1 VAVPASIVWYVLL
14 LTAVKRVF
22 IRRIEPGTYALESGA
37 YLRYWFLQ
45 YALNNTRTLLLPL
58 YATVYLPPLLRLLG
72 AKIGKGA
79 EVSTVMQFV
88 PDLIEV
94 GNGSFLA
101 DACMIG
107 GARIHNG
114 CIELGRVTIGEKAFI
129 GNSALVPA
137 GSHVGDGALL
147 GVLSCPGPGETLA
160 DNGKW
165 LGSPAFSLPYIR
177 KELCFGAAQ
186 TYRPTR
192 AAQRHRA
199 LSDAIRVLLPG
210 AISSASLV
218 AFATL
223 LSAAITVL
231 PWWAA
236 MLAAPVLAT
245 GLAFAT
251 LALVA
256 GIKRLL
262 MGTFEPTVHPLW
274 CRYVW
279 NNEIVNGTFESIAEA
294 VMPPLLGTP
303 LAAACLRL
311 MGCRIG
317 KWVYLETTYF
327 SEFDLV
333 HIGDHAAINFGAT
346 IQTHL
351 FEDRVM
357 KADHLRIGSGASVG
371 NMAVVLYDTEIK
383 RGASLGQF
391 SLLMKGETLPA
402 DSRWA
407 GIPSEPMDN
416 APISVRRMGV
426 AAPVAQPRAEPAMA
440 T

>member
-1 VAVPASIVWYVLL
+1 
-14 LTAVKRVF
+14 
-22 IRRIEPGTYALESGA
+22 
-37 YLRYWFLQ
+37 
-45 YALNNTRTLLLPL
+45 
-58 YATVYLPPLLRLLG
+58 
-72 AKIGKGA
+72 
-79 EVSTVMQFV
+79 
-88 PDLIEV
+88 
-94 GNGSFLA
+94 
-101 DACMIG
+101 
-107 GARIHNG
+107 
-114 CIELGRVTIGEKAFI
+114 
-129 GNSALVPA
+129 
-137 GSHVGDGALL
+137 VGDGVLL
-147 GVLSCPGPGETLA
+147 GVLSCPAPGETL
-160 DNGKW
+160 DDSGKW
-165 LGSPAFSLPYIR
+165 LGSPAFSLPHIR
-177 KELCFGAAQ
+177 KEICYGAAQ

-210 AISSASLV
+210 AISGVSLV
-218 AFATL
+218 AFAAL
-223 LSAAITVL
+223 LGAAIAAL

-236 MLAAPVLAT
+236 ALAAPVLAA
-245 GLAFAT
+245 GLAFASI
-251 LALVA
+251 ALVA

-262 MGTFEPTVHPLW
+262 MGTFEPTVQPLW

-279 NNEIVNGTFESIAEA
+279 NNEIVNGTYEAIAEA

-303 LAAACLRL
+303 LAAVCLRW

-317 KWVYLETTYF
+317 RWAYLETTYF

-333 HIGDHAAINFGAT
+333 DIGDHAAINFGAT

-357 KADHLRIGSGASVG
+357 KADYLRIGKGASVG

-383 RGASLGQF
+383 RGASLGQL

-416 APISVRRMGV
+416 APV
-426 AAPVAQPRAEPAMA
+426 AARRVGAAVPLAQPRGEPVMA
-440 T
+440 A